1 MVKRRRNA
9 IAGQFAA
16 RPIEMLES
24 PAFRALSRA
33 AHQVLARVEVEH
45 AHHGGADNGELPVTY
60 DQLVEYGVHRHA
72 IAPAIR
78 ELVALGFIQI
88 TAKGCAGNERYRR
101 PNLFRLTY
109 RPAKNVTT
117 GDGTHEWRS
126 VMSVA
131 QAEALAQQGRREVDQ
146 RAHELGLARARARK
160 KSSSDGF
167 LPVSVTV
174 SGTNKTQT
182 PVTETGTT
190 CVSAETITTSISRRG
205 RPFLSIS
212 EHRPSGA
219 VAPEDEPST
228 PALDGPITLNANKTW
243 GSHAGSVAPA
253 HEALWRPAEALLLAM
268 VTVRVNSTP
277 RLSGVPGVKGYLR
290 CLRRDRT
297 RGRSERQATR
307 RPSEAPRPIVPVDS
321 WTRP

>member
-33 AHQVLARVEVEH
+33 AHQVMARIEVEH

-60 DQLVEYGVHRHA
+60 DQLVEYGLHRHA

-78 ELVALGFIQI
+78 ELVALGFIKI

-109 RPAKNVTT
+109 RPAKDATN

-126 VMSVA
+126 IRSVA
-131 QAEALAQQGRREVDQ
+131 QAEALAQQGRHEVDP

-167 LPVSVTV
+167 RRVSVSV
-174 SGTNKTQT
+174 SDTNKRQT

-205 RPFLSIS
+205 RPVLGIS
-212 EHRPSGA
+212 EQGLSGGM
-219 VAPEDEPST
+219 APEGEPSAP
-228 PALDGPITLNANKTW
+228 PANHLIARNGHTMW
-243 GSHAGSVAPA
+243 GSHAGSAAPA
-253 HEALWRPAEALLLAM
+253 FETLLPSAEVISLSM
-268 VTVRVNSTP
+268 VTAHGDSRPRMSNWLNGVYPDKPRSRKARRVLQ
-277 RLSGVPGVKGYLR
+277 RRVKEKLDAECG
-290 CLRRDRT
+290 
-297 RGRSERQATR
+297 
-307 RPSEAPRPIVPVDS
+307 
-321 WTRP
+321 

>member
-126 VMSVA
+126 VKSFA
-131 QAEALAQQGRREVDQ
+131 QAEALAQHARREIDR

-160 KSSSDGF
+160 KSFSDGF
-167 LPVSVTV
+167 RRVSVMV

-190 CVSAETITTSISRRG
+190 CVSAETITTSISRGG
-205 RPFLSIS
+205 RPILGIS
-212 EHRPSGA
+212 ERGPSGGT
-219 VAPEDEPST
+219 APEDEPSA
-228 PALDGPITLNANKTW
+228 PASDRLISLNAHWKW
-243 GSHAGSVAPA
+243 GRHEGSAARSSEGLPPSPDVIR
-253 HEALWRPAEALLLAM
+253 LSI
-268 VTVRVNSTP
+268 VRARADSLP
-277 RLSGVPGVKGYLR
+277 RLSN
-290 CLRRDRT
+290 
-297 RGRSERQATR
+297 RS
-307 RPSEAPRPIVPVDS
+307 
-321 WTRP
+321 